1 MEKTINLY
9 GKKNY
14 LKVYKYAVNNNLC
27 LEVEDKNGNV
37 VQGLSINLIDNIK
50 YDQIF
55 LCEFLSKETIDKL
68 VKLDIIS
75 KPIKKKQYNMGTYDL
90 VNVNFD
96 ELKKYDEKGVE
107 EYLKDHIKTKNKK
120 KNGKYYTKDELKEI
134 INDKERLVY
143 VECENDELIVKY
155 KDIPDVIVSLND
167 KLGFVDLKVYDY
179 DNSDFSYPL
188 LTTKGYFLDYC
199 DSEVRKDI
207 IDRLENLMLGGAKV
221 KKYKIVDEDMYDEL
235 KIDNEKER

>member
-1 MEKTINLY
+1 MIRF
-9 GKKNY
+9 
-14 LKVYKYAVNNNLC
+14 
-27 LEVEDKNGNV
+27 
-37 VQGLSINLIDNIK
+37 
-50 YDQIF
+50 F

-188 LTTKGYFLDYC
+188 LTTTGYFLDYC

-207 IDRLENLMLGGAKV
+207 IDRLENLMMGGAKV

-235 KIDNEKER
+235 KIDNEMER

>member
-96 ELKKYDEKGVE
+96 ELKKKNSDTVGWIKVDNTNINYPVVKCSNNDFYLNHGFDEKWNDAGWIFMDYRNNPVNF
-107 EYLKDHIKTKNKK
+107 DKN
-120 KNGKYYTKDELKEI
+120 T
-134 INDKERLVY
+134 
-143 VECENDELIVKY
+143 
-155 KDIPDVIVSLND
+155 VIYGHS
-167 KLGFVDLKVYDY
+167 
-179 DNSDFSYPL
+179 
-188 LTTKGYFLDYC
+188 
-199 DSEVRKDI
+199 R
-207 IDRLENLMLGGAKV
+207 ID
-221 KKYKIVDEDMYDEL
+221 
-235 KIDNEKER
+235 